1 MATTRS
7 FTEIPDIIFDSEI
20 ISKAL
25 QSHALTPE
33 VIRSDEQAVQALRNG
48 EVSQTFLRTF
58 AGLPFY
64 MALTA
69 PSEESSEIA
78 FEKHFNPSLKY
89 DSEYFK
95 NLNSLIK
102 CVENNASKSL
112 SPEQQNEV
120 CSKEM
125 KQIRIAAFKKE
136 LLYHNVNK
144 RFFMNLISMKRHEA
158 PY

>member
-7 FTEIPDIIFDSEI
+7 FSEIPDIIFDSEI

-25 QSHALTPE
+25 NSHSLTPE

-48 EVSQTFLRTF
+48 EISQKFLYTF

-69 PSEESSEIA
+69 PTEESSEIA

-89 DSEYFK
+89 DSEYFR
-95 NLNSLIK
+95 NLNTLIK
-102 CVENNASKSL
+102 CVEKNADLPL
-112 SPEQQNEV
+112 SSE
-120 CSKEM
+120 
-125 KQIRIAAFKKE
+125 
-136 LLYHNVNK
+136 
-144 RFFMNLISMKRHEA
+144 
-158 PY
+158 